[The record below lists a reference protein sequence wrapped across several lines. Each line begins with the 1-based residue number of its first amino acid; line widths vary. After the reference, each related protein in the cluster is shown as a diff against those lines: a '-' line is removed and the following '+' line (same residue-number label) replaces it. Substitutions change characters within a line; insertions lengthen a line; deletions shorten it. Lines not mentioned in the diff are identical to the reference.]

1 MNVLSVFDG
10 MSCGQIALIELGF
23 KIDKYYAAEIDKHAI
38 TQTQHNF
45 PNTIQLGSVT
55 DVKAKDLEKID
66 LFIGGS
72 PCQGFSFA
80 GKQLNFDDPRSAL
93 FFEYVRLWKEI
104 KAINSN
110 AVFLL
115 ENVNMKKEYL
125 RVISEYLGVFPVRI
139 NSNLVSA
146 QNRDRWYWSNI
157 KTKDVGLFA
166 ELWTDIPQPEDKGVL
181 LKDILETNVPDKYF
195 LSDKMINYF
204 KNRAANFNNGK
215 VNIRDKN
222 NKATTITASS
232 SSIDI
237 SDNFVLDTT
246 LKVKANQEKSNCFT
260 AGGNSGGLHSDM
272 DIVCVA
278 MRGRNPENPSDRKTG
293 SPTEQRLEPKTDGKT
308 NCLTS
313 VAKDNLLL
321 QKVGN
326 IYPSGGENGN
336 VYSVD
341 GKSPTIKSGETSKKG
356 NGGIGSSNSPK
367 ITDGYKLRRLTPI
380 ECARLQTIPEWYE
393 WIVSDT
399 QIYRMLGNGWTVEV
413 IKHIFSFLN
422 GFEKTN
428 VGGEKINYG
437 QISTKVKSENECSTC
452 G

>member
-1 MNVLSVFDG
+1 MNVLSLFDG
-10 MSCGQIALIELGF
+10 MSCGQIALKELGIKVDNYF
-23 KIDKYYAAEIDKHAI
+23 ASEIDKYAI
-38 TQTQHNF
+38 QQTQHNF

-55 DVKAKDLEKID
+55 DIKAKDLPKID
-66 LFIGGS
+66 LLIGGS

-80 GKQLNFDDPRSAL
+80 GKQLNFNDPRSAL
-93 FFEYVRLWKEI
+93 FFEFVRLKNEL
-104 KAINSN
+104 KPKY
-110 AVFLL
+110 FLL

-125 RVISEYLGVFPVRI
+125 RVISEYLGIFPVRI

-146 QNRDRWYWSNI
+146 QNRDRWYWTNI
-157 KTKDVGLFA
+157 KTIETGLFN
-166 ELWTDIPQPEDKGVL
+166 ELWTGIEQPEDKCIL
-181 LKDILETNVPDKYF
+181 LKDILENNVPDKYF

-215 VNIRDKN
+215 VNIRDKDE
-222 NKATTITASS
+222 KATTITASS

-237 SDNFVLDTT
+237 SDNFILDTK
-246 LKVKANQEKSNCFT
+246 LKAKANQEKSNCFT

-321 QKVGN
+321 IKEATAKGFVE
-326 IYPSGGENGN
+326 IKPGEC
-336 VYSVD
+336 VD
-341 GKSPTIKSGETSKKG
+341 LENPNSKTRRGRKLEYKSNCLMANTTQQYKYTE
-356 NGGIGSSNSPK
+356 
-367 ITDGYKLRRLTPI
+367 DYKLRRLTPI
-380 ECARLQTIPEWYE
+380 ECARLQTIPEWYK

-413 IKHIFSFLN
+413 IKHIFSSLN
-422 GFEKTN
+422 GCDSRQSGQAFLKLDTDKTF
-428 VGGEKINYG
+428 KYG
-437 QISTKVKSENECSTC
+437 KC
-452 G
+452 

>member
-23 KIDKYYAAEIDKHAI
+23 KIDKYYAAEIDKPAI

-104 KAINSN
+104 KAINPK

-157 KTKDVGLFA
+157 RTKDVGLFA
-166 ELWTDIPQPEDKGVL
+166 ELWTDIPQPEDKGIL
-181 LKDILETNVPDKYF
+181 LKDILEPNVPEKYYITNP
-195 LSDKMINYF
+195 KMIAFVTDEWRLNKKYTQINGE
-204 KNRAANFNNGK
+204 KGLPQLARQYANWCGDFIQMGCVKMGRTDEAKKIRRESMKNGK
-215 VNIRDKN
+215 DYTPFQAKQINDIDYEKMN
-222 NKATTITASS
+222 TITCATT
-232 SSIDI
+232 
-237 SDNFVLDTT
+237 
-246 LKVKANQEKSNCFT
+246 
-260 AGGNSGGLHSDM
+260 
-272 DIVCVA
+272 
-278 MRGRNPENPSDRKTG
+278 
-293 SPTEQRLEPKTDGKT
+293 
-308 NCLTS
+308 
-313 VAKDNLLL
+313 KDNLL
-321 QKVGN
+321 
-326 IYPSGGENGN
+326 
-336 VYSVD
+336 
-341 GKSPTIKSGETSKKG
+341 
-356 NGGIGSSNSPK
+356 
-367 ITDGYKLRRLTPI
+367 TDGYKLRRLTPI

-428 VGGEKINYG
+428 VGGQKNKLRSN
-437 QISTKVKSENECSTC
+437 STNVHSKNECSTC